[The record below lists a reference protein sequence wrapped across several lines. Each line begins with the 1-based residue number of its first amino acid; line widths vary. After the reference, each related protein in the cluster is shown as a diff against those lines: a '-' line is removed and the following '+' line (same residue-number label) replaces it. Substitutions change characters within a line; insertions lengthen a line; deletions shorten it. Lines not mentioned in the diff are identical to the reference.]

1 MQRVREFLETKAF
14 DRLMVVA
21 FWAALLFAFVMALL
35 PKPPVIPGTPTDKVQ
50 HMIAFGVL
58 ACLASRAY
66 YRTAYWKIFA
76 GLAAAGAAIEL
87 LQSIPALNRDAS
99 LMDFA
104 VDCGAIS
111 VVLLATYIRHGSPG
125 APVTP

>member
-1 MQRVREFLETKAF
+1 MGRMQECVKSESF
-14 DRLMVVA
+14 DRLLVYA

-35 PKPPVIPGTPTDKVQ
+35 PKPPQLPTDPSDKVQ

-66 YRTAYWKIFA
+66 YQTAYWKVFL

-87 LQSIPALNRDAS
+87 LQSIPVLHRDAS
-99 LMDFA
+99 LLDFV
-104 VDCGAIS
+104 VDCGAVA
-111 VVLLATYIRHGSPG
+111 VVLLVTHIRHGSPK
-125 APVTP
+125 ARHH